1 MSERY
6 RVEQTGKGFW
16 PYCVRAG
23 NGTRDLYVGHK
34 KTCDRV
40 AAELTTAFRD
50 GEFVGK
56 GLYDALAAE
65 AQALRE
71 EVARAEQHR
80 NDQADLIVSL
90 RTEVAALRMARDDL
104 KLERDLARQ
113 NFCDEQAANYQ
124 LQAHLKACLGELSE
138 LRARVVV
145 LPSVDNV
152 MNIVMRYQWNEKTNV
167 TGTTNW
173 AANLGMRVVEV
184 VKRLNGKTVSEG
196 LLLGMAAFAQEIISG
211 ALEGGSFDGA
221 DIQES
226 AERHGLIAKQVMNEP
241 CRGPEEYCACAWS
254 TSFPTE
260 CYRITAELRAL
271 LNQDKEN
278 GNG

>member
-71 EVARAEQHR
+71 EVARGNRIALAMALDIAAVGVALGIPGEQ
-80 NDQADLIVSL
+80 QEGGTGEFIEAIQSL
-90 RTEVAALRMARDDL
+90 QKE
-104 KLERDLARQ
+104 LEA
-113 NFCDEQAANYQ
+113 
-124 LQAHLKACLGELSE
+124 

-145 LPSVDNV
+145 TPDASTVYAALDARERLFTSPE
-152 MNIVMRYQWNEKTNV
+152 NI
-167 TGTTNW
+167 
-173 AANLGMRVVEV
+173 RVALEAQS
-184 VKRLNGKTVSEG
+184 RINGKTVSEG
-196 LLLGMAAFAQEIISG
+196 LLRRLIDSDGIDGIFDAQQNYAAHQ
-211 ALEGGSFDGA
+211 
-221 DIQES
+221 
-226 AERHGLIAKQVMNEP
+226 
-241 CRGPEEYCACAWS
+241 
-254 TSFPTE
+254 
-260 CYRITAELRAL
+260 ELRAL
-271 LNQDKEN
+271 LNKDKEN

>member
-71 EVARAEQHR
+71 EVARLLEDRARFPDKPDDIGRMIGAHIENLKHV
-80 NDQADLIVSL
+80 ADES
-90 RTEVAALRMARDDL
+90 RRMCL
-104 KLERDLARQ
+104 KAMRERDVV
-113 NFCDEQAANYQ
+113 EQDLEA
-124 LQAHLKACLGELSE
+124 

-145 LPSVDNV
+145 LPDASTVYAALDARERLFTSPE
-152 MNIVMRYQWNEKTNV
+152 NIQVALEAQS
-167 TGTTNW
+167 
-173 AANLGMRVVEV
+173 
-184 VKRLNGKTVSEG
+184 RLNGKTVSEG
-196 LLLGMAAFAQEIISG
+196 LLREVARHLGNW
-211 ALEGGSFDGA
+211 LELHECECDGGFHYCGRD
-221 DIQES
+221 QV
-226 AERHGLIAKQVMNEP
+226 AKTN
-241 CRGPEEYCACAWS
+241 R
-254 TSFPTE
+254 
-260 CYRITAELRAL
+260 ELRAL